1 MGPNNAGKSTAI
13 SALHLCAV
21 LLAQAKRRTAHTP
34 LHDIQRDRRVLGE
47 PLNLSAG
54 QFVAENVRHEF
65 RETEARLELHFKNKA
80 ALYVIWP
87 VGDLPFFYLE
97 HMPGLQPRNVKKVK
111 ECYPSIGVIPT
122 LAPIEHQETTLSP
135 QHVKDN
141 LTSKLVSRHF
151 RNQLHQELRNDQSQ
165 FDELVNFIESNTQ
178 EILGLDLVQG
188 DTYEGQPRQLDLYFR
203 EPNGTTERELFWAGD
218 GIQIWMQVLFHLWR
232 LRSMDSVVLDE
243 PDVFLHPDLQRRLVR
258 VLEDSPAQIILA
270 THAPEMLSEASRD
283 SVVIVDRAK
292 RRSRRVSDER
302 VLAQLNDVLG
312 SGFNLRLA
320 KALRSRVALFVEG
333 KDMAVLKNIARA
345 IRADRIYREV
355 GLTVTAMEG
364 ASNRQVASSF
374 GWLNQHLLDNAVSVS
389 MILDKDYMTA
399 EARHDIVS
407 EFGRMGVKAHVW
419 SRKELESYLLTPS
432 LISRVSGAEI
442 EVVAKY
448 LDESVAPMKATIFS
462 RLLDERKRAEREAG
476 TGRHEVSITEE
487 FMPIFEELWQ
497 DPEWRL
503 HSAPAKDVLS
513 ALNAKL
519 QDSSHKAVS
528 SRSLSGRIHA
538 REVPPEMLD
547 LLLNIEA
554 ELTSPIGPI

>member
-1 MGPNNAGKSTAI
+1 MSN
-13 SALHLCAV
+13 
-21 LLAQAKRRTAHTP
+21 
-34 LHDIQRDRRVLGE
+34 
-47 PLNLSAG
+47 LNTGS
-54 QFVAENVRHEF
+54 
-65 RETEARLELHFKNKA
+65 
-80 ALYVIWP
+80 
-87 VGDLPFFYLE
+87 
-97 HMPGLQPRNVKKVK
+97 
-111 ECYPSIGVIPT
+111 
-122 LAPIEHQETTLSP
+122 
-135 QHVKDN
+135 
-141 LTSKLVSRHF
+141 
-151 RNQLHQELRNDQSQ
+151 
-165 FDELVNFIESNTQ
+165 
-178 EILGLDLVQG
+178 
-188 DTYEGQPRQLDLYFR
+188 
-203 EPNGTTERELFWAGD
+203 
-218 GIQIWMQVLFHLWR
+218 
-232 LRSMDSVVLDE
+232 
-243 PDVFLHPDLQRRLVR
+243 
-258 VLEDSPAQIILA
+258 
-270 THAPEMLSEASRD
+270 SRD